1 MSMTTEQL
9 VSVANTDRPAPAA
22 HRGIAIEDATAW
34 ILRVGVVL
42 SVLVML
48 TGMTIGFIHE
58 NITVKRMETARF
70 EYHPSVIWQGIVAGQ
85 GKAIIELGIYLLVLT
100 PIMRVVASVV
110 LFAVEDHDWLYTI
123 VTFVVLVLTLLG
135 LLVLK

>member
-1 MSMTTEQL
+1 MSMTTEPL
-9 VSVANTDRPAPAA
+9 VSVTNTDRPVPAA

-42 SVLVML
+42 SVIVML
-48 TGMTIGFIHE
+48 TGLAISFVHDKVS
-58 NITVKRMETARF
+58 VKWMESARF
-70 EYHPSVIWQGIVAGQ
+70 EYYPSVIWHGVVTGQ
-85 GKAIIELGIYLLVLT
+85 GQAIIEAGIYLLVLT

-123 VTFVVLVLTLLG
+123 VTFLVLLLTLLG
-135 LLVLK
+135 LLLLN